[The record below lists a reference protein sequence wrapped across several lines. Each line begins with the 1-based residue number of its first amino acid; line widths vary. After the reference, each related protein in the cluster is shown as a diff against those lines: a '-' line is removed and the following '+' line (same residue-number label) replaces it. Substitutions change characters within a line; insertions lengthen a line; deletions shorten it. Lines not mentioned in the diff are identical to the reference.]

1 MKAPHLSPRLFASL
15 LLACLLLTPIST
27 PANDGFGGLTAT
39 GLQFSQTA
47 AVEMAS
53 EDLFLSPDQVRVRSL
68 FRNHTGEE
76 VRGEVIFPLPPI
88 ALANLRDSAFALA
101 EDKLRRQNMVDF
113 VALVDGRRIAVNIE
127 RIAVVE
133 PPYEEGRRPSASYD
147 APGEDITALLKSLG
161 IPLSVEIDQVALALT
176 RLSPSARERLK
187 ARGLA
192 AFPDSEPPTPAW
204 SIIERYHWTQTF
216 ASGKEVT
223 IEHRYHPAPPG
234 GIFVWPAQ
242 GAELDPYQR
251 QLIATYCIDGP
262 TQRAIGRLLHPPTRT
277 EYPGTGNAVLLDY
290 VLTTANTW
298 KGPIN
303 RFHLT
308 IDKGRAGNVL
318 SLCIDGLR
326 KTGPTTF
333 EVDKTDF
340 RPEHDLRLLIVSAL
354 DN

>member
-1 MKAPHLSPRLFASL
+1 MKGPCLFPRFSTPL
-15 LLACLLLTPIST
+15 LLACLLLTPIPA

-47 AVEMAS
+47 AVEMVS
-53 EDLFLSPDQVRVRSL
+53 EDLFLSPDQVRVRSR
-68 FRNHTGEE
+68 FRNDSGTE

-88 ALANLRDSAFALA
+88 ALAGLRESPFALA

-113 VALVDGRRIAVNIE
+113 VALVDGRRIAVAIE
-127 RIAVVE
+127 RIAVIE
-133 PPYEEGRRPSASYD
+133 PPYEEGRRPSTAYD
-147 APGEDITALLKSLG
+147 TPGEEVTALLKSLA
-161 IPLSVEIDQVALALT
+161 IPLSLDIDQVAQALT
-176 RLSPSARERLK
+176 QLPPAAQARLK

-192 AFPDSEPPTPAW
+192 TFHDTEPPTPAW

-242 GAELDPYQR
+242 GAELDPYQH

-262 TQRAIGRLLHPPTRT
+262 TQRAIGRLLHPPTKA

-298 KGPIN
+298 KGPIGT
-303 RFHLT
+303 FHLT
-308 IDKGRAGNVL
+308 IDKGRAGNIL
-318 SLCIDGLR
+318 SLCIDGIR

-333 EVDKTDF
+333 EVDKKDF
-340 RPEHDLRLLIVSAL
+340 LPERDLRLLIVSAL
-354 DN
+354 GN

>member
-1 MKAPHLSPRLFASL
+1 MKAGTLLAALL
-15 LLACLLLTPIST
+15 LLAPFRAA
-27 PANDGFGGLTAT
+27 ANDGFGGLTAT
-39 GLQFSQTA
+39 GLQFSRTA
-47 AVEMAS
+47 AVRMVS

-68 FRNHTGEE
+68 FRNDSNEE

-88 ALANLRDSAFALA
+88 ALADLQESAFALA
-101 EDKLRRQNMVDF
+101 ENKLRRQNMVDF
-113 VALVDGRRIAVNIE
+113 VALVDGRGIAVAID

-133 PPYEEGRRPSASYD
+133 PPYDEGRRPSAAYD
-147 APGEDITALLKSLG
+147 APGEDVTALLKSLG
-161 IPLSVEIDQVALALT
+161 IPLSLEIDQVTLALA
-176 RLSPSARERLK
+176 RLPPAAQARLK

-192 AFPDSEPPTPAW
+192 AFHGPEPPTPAW
-204 SIIERYHWTQTF
+204 SFIERYYWNQTF
-216 ASGKEVT
+216 APGKQVT
-223 IEHRYHPAPPG
+223 IEHRYRPAPPG

-242 GAELDPYQR
+242 AAELAPYQH
-251 QLIATYCIDGP
+251 QLIATYCIDAP
-262 TQRAIGRLLHPPTRT
+262 TQRALGRLLHPPTKA

-318 SLCIDGLR
+318 SLCIDGIR

-333 EVDKTDF
+333 EVDKTNF

>member
-1 MKAPHLSPRLFASL
+1 MKGPLFPRLSVPL
-15 LLACLLLTPIST
+15 LLTSLLLTPVPT

-47 AVEMAS
+47 AVQMVS

-68 FRNHTGEE
+68 FRNDSDAE

-88 ALANLRDSAFALA
+88 ALAGLQESAFALA

-113 VALVDGRRIAVNIE
+113 VALVDGHRIAVNIE
-127 RIAVVE
+127 RMAVVE
-133 PPYEEGRRPSASYD
+133 PPYEENRRPSAAYD
-147 APGEDITALLKSLG
+147 APGEEVTALLKNLG
-161 IPLSVEIDQVALALT
+161 IPLSLEIDQVTQALT
-176 RLSPSARERLK
+176 RLPPSAQERLK

-192 AFPDSEPPTPAW
+192 TFHGTEPPTPAW

-216 ASGKEVT
+216 ARGKEVT

-242 GAELDPYQR
+242 GTEPDPYQR
-251 QLIATYCIDGP
+251 QLIATYCIDAP
-262 TQRAIGRLLHPPTRT
+262 SQRAIGRLLHPPTRS
-277 EYPGTGNAVLLDY
+277 EYPGTGSAVLLDY

-318 SLCIDGLR
+318 SLCVDGIR

-333 EVDKTDF
+333 EVEKTNF
-340 RPEHDLRLLIVSAL
+340 RPERDLRLLIVSPL
-354 DN
+354 DH